1 MESSNPFSNGNGQ
14 KRQKDTPALVP
25 IEPPADGP
33 VDPCLVLAAFET
45 LAARAGA
52 AHV

>member
-25 IEPPADGP
+25 IEPPA
-33 VDPCLVLAAFET
+33 AAFET